1 MSIMVEAKQKRLI
14 RGYWPEKEFAA
25 HRDQLEMESLVGSR
39 GLRIVGKGET
49 GVCAEFRFD

>member
-1 MSIMVEAKQKRLI
+1 MVEAKQKRLI

-39 GLRIVGKGET
+39 GLRTVGKGET